1 MSMPPGT
8 SRPDATLVATLRRA
22 RHVLVLTG
30 AGVSAESGIPTFR
43 DRLTGLWANHDALQ
57 LATPEAFARDPA
69 LVWGWYEWRRARVR
83 GAAPNPAHV
92 AIARLAAC
100 VPRLTL
106 VTQNVD
112 DLHERA
118 GSAGVIHL
126 HGELARPFCV
136 RCRAPHA
143 AGPPAAGQPGG
154 GMPDDGQRIEPPRC
168 AQCGGRVR
176 PGVVWFGE
184 ALPRAPWE
192 AAVAAARACDLFFC
206 IGTSAVV
213 QPAASLIVLAQRAGA
228 TSVQVNPNPT
238 EADRTVTHLLRGPA
252 GALLPPLVA
261 AAFDAGNVRN
271 SPP

>member
-1 MSMPPGT
+1 MPPNY
-8 SRPDATLVATLRRA
+8 DATLLASLRRA
-22 RHVLVLTG
+22 QHVLVLTG

-43 DRLTGLWANHDALQ
+43 DRLTGLWVNYDAMQ
-57 LATPEAFARDPA
+57 LATPEAFASDPS
-69 LVWGWYEWRRARVR
+69 LVWGWYEWRGERVR
-83 GAAPNPAHV
+83 AAAPNPAHL

-118 GSAGVIHL
+118 GSRGVIHL
-126 HGELARPFCV
+126 HGELARPYCE

-143 AGPPAAGQPGG
+143 AARSDAGHVGASTLEGG
-154 GMPDDGQRIEPPRC
+154 ARSDPPRC

-192 AAVAAARACDLFFC
+192 AAVAAARGCDLFFC
-206 IGTSAVV
+206 VGTSAVV
-213 QPAASLIVLAQRAGA
+213 QPAASLIDLAQRAGA
-228 TSVQVNPNPT
+228 TSVQVNPDPT
-238 EADRTVTHLLRGPA
+238 GADRSCTHLLHGPA
-252 GALLPPLVA
+252 GELLPPLVA
-261 AAFDAGNVRN
+261 AAFGAENMRN